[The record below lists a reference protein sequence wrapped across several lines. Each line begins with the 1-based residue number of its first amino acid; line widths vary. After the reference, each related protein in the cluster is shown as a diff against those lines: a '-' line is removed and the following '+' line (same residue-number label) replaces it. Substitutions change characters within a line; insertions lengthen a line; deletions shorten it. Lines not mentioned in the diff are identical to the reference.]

1 MDGINTSGMSSKAD
15 VKANGGNYMFTHPSS
30 SKKNGGSSLV
40 FTFDGR
46 KLLRRMDFY
55 KNNSDKYGQLQ
66 SDEEDVI
73 SKLKS
78 GGGEIMWKKNLSWA
92 DLASVSMPDAVRAA
106 LVKKL
111 LDAGMPEYAKI
122 VEGK

>member
-1 MDGINTSGMSSKAD
+1 M
-15 VKANGGNYMFTHPSS
+15 
-30 SKKNGGSSLV
+30 
-40 FTFDGR
+40 
-46 KLLRRMDFY
+46 
-55 KNNSDKYGQLQ
+55 
-66 SDEEDVI
+66 EE
-73 SKLKS
+73 
-78 GGGEIMWKKNLSWA
+78 EPSWA